1 MNKSWGKSRRV
12 IKGMLYQR
20 ALIVRKKQNIETVTT
35 DHSSVKCD
43 LTCSQKVIS
52 EFKKKKN
59 YIIMY

>member
-1 MNKSWGKSRRV
+1 
-12 IKGMLYQR
+12 MLYQR

-52 EFKKKKN
+52 EFKKKKKLC
-59 YIIMY
+59 YYVLVKYLWKETFET